1 MARRTR
7 QYLLALLPALALAV
21 AGCATSTQ
29 TTGSTDSGIPLVK
42 SGTLTVCT
50 HLPYEPF
57 QFQKDGQTVGFD
69 VDLMRGAVPW
79 APYAN
84 PNVRELV
91 SSRVT
96 NYVFHPVYSGAA
108 LTALA
113 LKK

>member
-1 MARRTR
+1 MRDASRMSGDAR
-7 QYLLALLPALALAV
+7 
-21 AGCATSTQ
+21 
-29 TTGSTDSGIPLVK
+29 
-42 SGTLTVCT
+42 
-50 HLPYEPF
+50 YEAYG
-57 QFQKDGQTVGFD
+57 KLD
-69 VDLMRGAVPW
+69 VDLMRGAAPW

-91 SSRVT
+91 SARVT